1 MNTDDI
7 EEIRDEIRKQVARKR
22 CEDEYLFFGRYF
34 MQHRESTKFILNWH
48 HRLLAYYLMLVHT
61 GVIKNLIFNV
71 APGSSKTELA
81 VVNFIAWCLVKNPW
95 CRFLHISYSDDLA
108 LTNSQKAKELVES
121 EEFQELWPMQIA
133 ADSKAKKRW
142 NVLVNGKIGK
152 KKKVAGGV
160 YAVSLGGQITGFRA
174 GRMVPGFA
182 GAILIDDPLKPEDAL
197 SDAKRKAANRK
208 LISTVKSRKANP
220 NTPIILIMQRLAQDD
235 PTDFIE
241 KGNMQGEWTVVKIP
255 AMIDD
260 AYVKTLPEW
269 VQKYVDNSDQ
279 VEYIA
284 QDVEEGETPPP
295 AELKF
300 SYWPYKE
307 PIRDLIA
314 MSKGGADKD
323 GARMSRTVFSGQ
335 MQQNPVAPGGNII
348 QGRWFIRYRVAPKFI
363 YRAIFADTA
372 MKENEANDYSVLQCW
387 GYGID
392 HRIYLLDQERGKWPA
407 HELKKRAIAFWAK
420 HKALD
425 DDDKMGSLRIMR
437 VEDKSSGT
445 GLIQDLAADAEA
457 GVMIEAIPRNT
468 DKLIRV
474 NDAEPYIHQ
483 GLVCIPEI
491 SAFTTDYIKE
501 FEEFTSDDTHEY
513 DDQIDPTC
521 DAVKDMLSSEG
532 LLNQW
537 GKLG

>member
-1 MNTDDI
+1 MNI
-7 EEIRDEIRKQVARKR
+7 EQQEERHERIKR
-22 CEDEYLFFGRYF
+22 AVVKKKCEENYLFFCRYF
-34 MQHRESTKFILNWH
+34 MQHRESTKFIINWH
-48 HRLLAYYLMLVHT
+48 HRLLAYYLMLVHK

-81 VVNFIAWCLVKNPW
+81 VVDFVSWCLVHNPW

-108 LTNSQKAKELVES
+108 LTNSQKAKDLVES
-121 EEFQELWPMQIA
+121 EEYQELWPLKIA

-142 NVLVNGKIGK
+142 NVMAKAKGGK
-152 KKKVAGGV
+152 KEKIAGGV

-174 GRMVPGFA
+174 GRMVPGFS

-197 SDAKRKAANRK
+197 SDAKRKTANRK

-220 NTPIILIMQRLAQDD
+220 NTPIILIMQRLSQDD

-241 KGNMQGEWTVVKIP
+241 KGNLGGEWTVVKIP

-260 AYVKTLPEW
+260 EYVKTLPKW
-269 VQKYVDNSDQ
+269 VRKHVDSKDK
-279 VEYIA
+279 VPYAA
-284 QDVEEGETPPP
+284 QDQEEGEPPP
-295 AELKF
+295 PTEMKF

-307 PIRDLIA
+307 PIRDLIQ

-335 MQQNPVAPGGNII
+335 MQQNPTAPGGNII
-348 QGRWFIRYRVAPKFI
+348 QGRWFIRYRVLPKMI

-372 MKENEANDYSVLQCW
+372 MKEKEHNDYSVFQCW
-387 GYGID
+387 GHGID
-392 HRIYLLDQERGKWPA
+392 GKIYLLDQIRGKWPA
-407 HELKKRAIAFWAK
+407 HVLKQNAIAFWAK

-425 DDDKMGSLRIMR
+425 DDDMMGSLRIMR

-445 GLIQDLAADAEA
+445 GLIQDLSVDSEA
-457 GVMIEAIPRNT
+457 GVMIEAIPRHT

-491 SAFTTDYIKE
+491 SSYTNDFIKE
-501 FEEFTSDDTHEY
+501 FEEFTADDTHEY

-521 DAVKDMLSSEG
+521 DAVKDMISSG
-532 LLNQW
+532 SILNQW